1 MSRQRGRRE
10 PPKPEKEAY
19 VESLKAGRR
28 RRARERAE
36 QTVSGGRGP
45 MVITA
50 RRRWAAVGGATFF
63 IVFAFGALLTS
74 IVETEDGNTAN
85 ARMAMILAALLALFS
100 LAVLG
105 VVSRRPGPL
114 RATLATGPAAIGVF
128 LILGAVLREPA
139 TPLVAA
145 FGMAGAFTL
154 RPVPGG
160 DTRNRVVYVL
170 IGTAVSGVS
179 YLFAPAVS
187 ITLAPL
193 MPYFLVMAADLLAVK
208 RSGAQ
213 IEEMVGMEGG
223 DEQGARSEA
232 DGDE

>member
-36 QTVSGGRGP
+36 RTVPGGRGP
-45 MVITA
+45 MVVTA

-63 IVFAFGALLTS
+63 VVFAFGALLTS
-74 IVETEDGNTAN
+74 IVETGEGNTAN
-85 ARMAMILAALLALFS
+85 ARMAMILAAFLGLFS

-105 VVSRRPGPL
+105 VVSRGPRPL

-128 LILGAVLREPA
+128 LILGALLREPA

-145 FGMAGAFTL
+145 FGLAGALTL
-154 RPVPGG
+154 RPAPGG
-160 DTRNRVVYVL
+160 DTRTRIIYVL
-170 IGTAVSGVS
+170 VGSAVTALA
-179 YLFAPAVS
+179 YLVVPAGAV
-187 ITLAPL
+187 TLAPL
-193 MPYFLVMAADLLAVK
+193 LPYFLVMGADVVGNRK
-208 RSGAQ
+208 SGLPMD
-213 IEEMVGMEGG
+213 EMIGMEADNG
-223 DEQGARSEA
+223 DG
-232 DGDE
+232 DGDEEE

>member
-10 PPKPEKEAY
+10 APKPEKEAY

-36 QTVSGGRGP
+36 QSVSGRGP
-45 MVITA
+45 MVVTA

-63 IVFAFGALLTS
+63 MVFAFGALLTS

-85 ARMAMILAALLALFS
+85 ARMAMILAAFLALFS

-105 VVSRRPGPL
+105 VVSRAPRPL
-114 RATLATGPAAIGVF
+114 RATLVTGPAAIGVF

-145 FGMAGAFTL
+145 FGIAGAFAL

-160 DTRNRVVYVL
+160 DTRTRIVYVL
-170 IGTAVSGVS
+170 IGTVVSGVS
-179 YLFAPAVS
+179 YLFAPAVA

-193 MPYFLVMAADLLAVK
+193 MPYFLLMAADLLAVR
-208 RSGAQ
+208 RSGEQ
-213 IEEMVGMEGG
+213 IDEMMGVEEE
-223 DEQGARSEA
+223 
-232 DGDE
+232 